1 MEKTFQLRMKITTM
15 KYVVFKVE
23 TDWELWGWM

>member
-15 KYVVFKVE
+15 KFVILKVE
-23 TDWELWGWM
+23 TDWGLWGWM

>member
-15 KYVVFKVE
+15 KYVILKVE